1 VGTPNYPACSPDISG
16 RGRKTAK
23 EATEV
28 SSVAFSLWIS
38 SAHPQVPCDI
48 SVGFSVTAGELTM
61 MGPFTISA
69 IRAKVCLCVHK

>member
-1 VGTPNYPACSPDISG
+1 
-16 RGRKTAK
+16 
-23 EATEV
+23 
-28 SSVAFSLWIS
+28 LWIS